1 MTSTAQRRGC
11 SMRWPPA
18 TMRKSRRRQTTSPVF
33 NVGPDASA
41 SGRTRSGSGLVD
53 APGRFVAGRGPAGLQ
68 ARPPRSA
75 PYQVNQ
81 WLHQTGALAVYGF
94 RESVD
99 WLPSAAFEMLVI
111 GCLQE
116 VSFTRPGMRKLERDL
131 KDSAPGLFRKLDFRI
146 SVNKGY
152 RGRDR
157 QWGAA
162 RQRPLDEWE
171 QAGGPACEVLDVIC
185 FGAAGYRSSA
195 GARFGRHADGFR
207 EALQSAGLDPGG
219 ADGPRSTRARAA
231 IRGWNR
237 ASPPC
242 RHEHADTRHHAELT
256 LTQGAVQPS
265 HGVRRAQ
272 MGERRWNKSCSNSSS
287 PPSSG
292 STIN

>member
-1 MTSTAQRRGC
+1 MTPLVEGLAGRVAARRSSCVRGAGPVYRTPGYPIPEGVGKPRESPC
-11 SMRWPPA
+11 APA
-18 TMRKSRRRQTTSPVF
+18 RGRFFAAAPAPRRR
-33 NVGPDASA
+33 
-41 SGRTRSGSGLVD
+41 
-53 APGRFVAGRGPAGLQ
+53 
-68 ARPPRSA
+68 
-75 PYQVNQ
+75 
-81 WLHQTGALAVYGF
+81 
-94 RESVD
+94 E
-99 WLPSAAFEMLVI
+99 
-111 GCLQE
+111 
-116 VSFTRPGMRKLERDL
+116 LERTNRPWED
-131 KDSAPGLFRKLDFRI
+131 G
-146 SVNKGY
+146 VGV
-152 RGRDR
+152 RGRRRRPRRDA
-157 QWGAA
+157 AA
-162 RQRPLDEWE
+162 RCEWE